1 MEHERFDHERLSG
14 LLAAPLSSEE
24 PVVSLYVGNDAKN
37 GGDRKLVLKNLQKQ
51 GDEAIKR
58 DTGFDDERRKGAQAA
73 LRQACEAA
81 EVALSRGAP
90 RSSFVAFA
98 WAERVE
104 TFRVP
109 LALRDRI
116 VVGRT
121 PYTSPLSALLEQY
134 ERFAVAIVDH
144 KRGRVFD
151 YFVTVLHHLEDV
163 LDRSEQNIRAAGYQ
177 GLEQARINHHREYTL
192 HRHLQHVADRLFAHH
207 RQRPFDR
214 VVLAGTSENMAK
226 LEPFLHPYLRGKVVA
241 RENWAHD
248 IPQDE
253 ARKRMEALER
263 GIEVEKEKRLLALVR
278 DHVCGDL
285 LATTGLDETLRALY
299 YGKVATLI
307 IEDGIAKIGREC
319 PECRFLFPR
328 PEDAKEKTPVLVPC
342 PLCDRPTRTVPDII
356 DEAVELAV
364 LSGAKVEHV
373 VHAKDELAGLGHM
386 ASLLRFR

>member
-1 MEHERFDHERLSG
+1 
-14 LLAAPLSSEE
+14 
-24 PVVSLYVGNDAKN
+24 
-37 GGDRKLVLKNLQKQ
+37 
-51 GDEAIKR
+51 
-58 DTGFDDERRKGAQAA
+58 
-73 LRQACEAA
+73 
-81 EVALSRGAP
+81 
-90 RSSFVAFA
+90 
-98 WAERVE
+98 VE

-134 ERFAVAIVDH
+134 ERFVVAIVDH
-144 KRGRVFD
+144 KRGRIFD

-163 LDRSEQNIRAAGYQ
+163 EDRAEQNIRAAGYH
-177 GLEQARINHHREYTL
+177 GLEQARVNHHRDYML

-214 VVLAGTSENMAK
+214 VVLAGTTENIAK

-241 RENWAHD
+241 RETWAHD
-248 IPQDE
+248 IAPDE
-253 ARKRMEALER
+253 ARKRMELVEQAV
-263 GIEVEKEKRLLALVR
+263 EVEKEKRLLALVR

-285 LATTGLDETLRALY
+285 LATTGVDETLRALY

-307 IEDGIAKIGREC
+307 IEDGVAKIGREC

-328 PEDAKEKTPVLVPC
+328 PEDAKEKTAVLVPC
-342 PLCDRPTRTVPDII
+342 PLCSRPTRTVPDVI
-356 DEAVELAV
+356 DESVELAV

-373 VHAKDELAGLGHM
+373 VHAKEELAGLGHM